1 MSHVFHA
8 LRRSASEA
16 RLILPKKIERHHLN
30 DSEPCH
36 DDRSPRRLNISKT
49 IEARH
54 LSGLVSEPLAGPSE
68 AGNTDTKHRQHRQH
82 RQPSASPASWPITG
96 STTEVLAGAN
106 MAEDPGHSDPPRS
119 DNIRRALEAPS
130 STIRRRRPSSTTSI
144 KTNMTRATRTMGTG
158 TGSTEDTTRAAT
170 ADSTTTE
177 ATEEEDRRIETI
189 NRSTMTLGRTV
200 LLGEEDAQCL
210 AEEGAR

>member
-1 MSHVFHA
+1 
-8 LRRSASEA
+8 
-16 RLILPKKIERHHLN
+16 
-30 DSEPCH
+30 
-36 DDRSPRRLNISKT
+36 
-49 IEARH
+49 
-54 LSGLVSEPLAGPSE
+54 
-68 AGNTDTKHRQHRQH
+68 
-82 RQPSASPASWPITG
+82 
-96 STTEVLAGAN
+96 
-106 MAEDPGHSDPPRS
+106 MAEDPGHNDRPRS
-119 DNIRRALEAPS
+119 DNIRRALEVPS